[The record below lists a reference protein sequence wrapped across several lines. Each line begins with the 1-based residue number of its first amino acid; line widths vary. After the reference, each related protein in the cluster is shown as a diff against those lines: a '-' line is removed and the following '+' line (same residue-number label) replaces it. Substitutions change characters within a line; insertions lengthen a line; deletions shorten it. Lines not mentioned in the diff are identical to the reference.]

1 MMPPVSFPPESI
13 SVQPAENGQVAVT
26 VLLPADLVRDY
37 CHFVESLSS
46 FFSSVNRL
54 SSLARSV
61 ARTNAPDF
69 RAEADK
75 TLAAYRARLV
85 KSFDAY
91 TLAGHDRKEA
101 VKRIVADLRAEQH
114 PWRCP
119 DLVRSELV
127 AAGRSGR
134 AGRPPRQPRGVR

>member
-1 MMPPVSFPPESI
+1 MNSPDVFPPESI
-13 SVQPAENGQVAVT
+13 SVKPAENGQVAVT

-37 CHFVESLSS
+37 CRFVESLST
-46 FFSSVNRL
+46 FFTSVKRL
-54 SSLARSV
+54 SYLAQSA
-61 ARTNAPDF
+61 ARNNAPDF
-69 RAEADK
+69 RSEADK

-127 AAGRSGR
+127 AAGRPGTP
-134 AGRPPRQPRGVR
+134 GRPRRGVR